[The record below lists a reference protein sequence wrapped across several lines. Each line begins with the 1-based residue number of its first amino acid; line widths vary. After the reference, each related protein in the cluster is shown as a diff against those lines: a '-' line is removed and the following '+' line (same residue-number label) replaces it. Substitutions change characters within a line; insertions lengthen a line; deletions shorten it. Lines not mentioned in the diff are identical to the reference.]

1 VKEENQRW
9 SDFQVFKGL
18 PIKYTFS
25 DLKALEDLKE
35 AVNQNRDSNIDI
47 LSLEHLGTF

>member
-1 VKEENQRW
+1 M
-9 SDFQVFKGL
+9 FKGL

-47 LSLEHLGTF
+47 LSLEHLGTFQRGMKSKSRCQ